1 MTPAD
6 SASLTAE
13 EFGRLF
19 DTFTST
25 AVRLET
31 LPSFQVGGAEA
42 ERLAAFRA
50 GRSRP
55 LRSVRTDPWLARIA
69 VTTVQGKRWSRVRIL
84 DDPLTEYERYQIASH
99 IEAQAC
105 GEEIVVVRRAD
116 APESVDVWLFD
127 ETTAVVM
134 HYRDDGTLD
143 RREFVTDSGQV
154 RRYAAAVA
162 GAAAKAV
169 GLNEFLAVADG

>member
-6 SASLTAE
+6 STSLTAE

-19 DTFTST
+19 DAFGT
-25 AVRLET
+25 AVVRLET

-50 GRSRP
+50 GRPRP
-55 LRSVRTDPWLARIA
+55 VRSVRTDPWLARIA
-69 VTTVQGKRWSRVRIL
+69 VTTVQGKRWSRVRII
-84 DDPLTEYERYQIASH
+84 DDPLTEYQRYQLASH

-105 GEEIVVVRRAD
+105 GEEVIVVRRAD
-116 APESVDVWLFD
+116 APDSADVWLFD

-143 RREFVTDSGQV
+143 RREFVSDPVQV
-154 RRYAAAVA
+154 RRHAAAVA
-162 GAAAKAV
+162 DARAKAV
-169 GLNEFLAVADG
+169 GLNEFLAMTDG